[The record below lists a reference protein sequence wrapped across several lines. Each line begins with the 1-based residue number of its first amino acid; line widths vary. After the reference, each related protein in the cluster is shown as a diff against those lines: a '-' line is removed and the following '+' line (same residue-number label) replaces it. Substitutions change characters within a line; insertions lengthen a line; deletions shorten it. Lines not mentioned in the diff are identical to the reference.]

1 MECNYC
7 QKEIE
12 KGREAKVSRFTYY
25 QSKHRKESFFPLL
38 SITKH
43 ADKLFAKKESEKG
56 NGL

>member
-12 KGREAKVSRFTYY
+12 KGREVKVSRGLITVI
-25 QSKHRKESFFPLL
+25 ETPEGECFPLL

-43 ADKLFAKKESEKG
+43 VDKLFAKKESEKE
-56 NGL
+56 NGI